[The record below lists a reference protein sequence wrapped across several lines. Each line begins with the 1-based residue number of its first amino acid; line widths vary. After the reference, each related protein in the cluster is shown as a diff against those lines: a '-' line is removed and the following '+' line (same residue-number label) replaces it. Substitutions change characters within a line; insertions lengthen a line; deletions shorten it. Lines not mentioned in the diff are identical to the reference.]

1 MAIGLEVIQRFLP
14 ALIVLDR
21 REHNFLPVVAP
32 STRSDAGFLRP
43 VASSDDRRIQ
53 RRVSRTDMD
62 FETALQN
69 EGTFMLREGPDVNQL
84 GAIDTPAKGYSNS
97 TIKPAIAAYSRST
110 PMATPNPPAPAPN
123 GGGASSSASSS
134 RTNMN
139 GAVKL
144 APSSPSSSSQELF
157 YDAEDGER
165 QTNRRS
171 LYRSPGT
178 SSSPDLATLL
188 RKAKER
194 GEPVNIP
201 HHLKKDAKRRE
212 SPPPMPETRPR
223 SSTTVGPS
231 STPSSPVAL
240 KKPRDLDTSTRGFSG
255 SREAGTKV
263 RLNVRLCKWCRQRAE
278 RGHY

>member
-1 MAIGLEVIQRFLP
+1 
-14 ALIVLDR
+14 
-21 REHNFLPVVAP
+21 
-32 STRSDAGFLRP
+32 
-43 VASSDDRRIQ
+43 
-53 RRVSRTDMD
+53 
-62 FETALQN
+62 
-69 EGTFMLREGPDVNQL
+69 MLREGPDVNQL
-84 GAIDTPAKGYSNS
+84 GAIDTPVNSPAGKGYSNS
-97 TIKPAIAAYSRST
+97 TIKPSTPGYSRST
-110 PMATPNPPAPAPN
+110 PMAAPSTPNVVPPTPTPN
-123 GGGASSSASSS
+123 AGGNSSSASSS

-201 HHLKKDAKRRE
+201 HHLKKDKRRE
-212 SPPPMPETRPR
+212 SPPPLPETRPR

-231 STPSSPVAL
+231 STPSSPAAL
-240 KKPRDLDTSTRGFSG
+240 KKPRDLDTSTRGL
-255 SREAGTKV
+255 SRDREVGTKV
-263 RLNVRLCKWCRQRAE
+263 CLNVHCKWCRRHAKGVIDLSQSKSSVRNFFGKMLGQSTT
-278 RGHY
+278 RDRSVCTQ